1 MQTLRSPKND
11 SKRPLACYCPR
22 VRLYGFEG
30 ADPELTLL
38 PLAARRALDHVGQK
52 LSLAAWQKLSL
63 GTRQE
68 LTRLGSHDTT
78 DTASIV
84 GLIAHADPKPTATE
98 PLPDPAADHL
108 PLELNRALGPG
119 RPIPL
124 SSWAALLAVDRYAL
138 WKVASRG
145 GGERLDKAYAELI
158 GDSALSS
165 HLQPHGGVRMVNVTR
180 KPKSVRVAVAESFV
194 TLNAD
199 AIARLQA
206 RDVPKGDVFATAR
219 VAGIMAAKKTADW
232 IPLCHPLNLTRVA
245 IELELDAAR
254 GALRIVAEAEV
265 YDRTGIEMEALV
277 AASAAALTVYDMLKS
292 FDRGMQIGPTRLLSK
307 SGGRSNF
314 QREAADAGAS
324 GDEP

>member
-1 MQTLRSPKND
+1 
-11 SKRPLACYCPR
+11 
-22 VRLYGFEG
+22 VRLYAFEG
-30 ADPELTLL
+30 EDPDLKLL

-52 LSLAAWQKLSL
+52 LSLAAWQKLPL

-68 LTRLGSHDTT
+68 LVRLGSPEVT
-78 DTASIV
+78 DPASIV
-84 GLIAHADPKPTATE
+84 GLLLHAEPEPSVTPKLSDP
-98 PLPDPAADHL
+98 LADQIPSVL
-108 PLELNRALGPG
+108 SLALGAE
-119 RPIPL
+119 RPLPL
-124 SSWAALLAVDRYAL
+124 SSWAALMAVDRYAL

-180 KPKSVRVAVAESFV
+180 KPKSERVAVAESFV
-194 TLNAD
+194 SLNAA
-199 AIARLQA
+199 AIERLLA

-219 VAGIMAAKKTADW
+219 VAGIMAAKKTSDW

-245 IELELDAAR
+245 IELELDRER
-254 GALRIVAEAEV
+254 GALRILAETEV
-265 YDRTGIEMEALV
+265 YDRTGVEMEALV

-292 FDRGMQIGPTRLLSK
+292 FDRGMQIGPTRLVSK

-314 QREAADAGAS
+314 QRVEAPEAANTAG
-324 GDEP
+324 EPS